1 MSGLAQIV
9 SIALTGLVV
18 GALARFAV
26 PGPDPMPIWITILLG
41 VAGSILGG
49 GIGFAAAGLVGA
61 LVGSVIAATLLLIAY
76 RRFVQKRPLT
86 GPEAQL
92 APRRR
97 R

>member
-1 MSGLAQIV
+1 MSGVAQIV

-18 GALARFAV
+18 GAMARFAV
-26 PGPDPMPIWITILLG
+26 PGPDPMPIWITVLLG
-41 VAGSILGG
+41 IAGSILGG

-86 GPEAQL
+86 GPSSQL
-92 APRRR
+92 PPRR
-97 R
+97 